1 MKVRHTGIVVADLD
15 RSLAFYRDLLG
26 LEVVRELD
34 ERGEY
39 IDRITGLDG
48 VRVRT
53 VKLADAGG
61 GLVELLKFE
70 SHPRPPRGDR
80 SAADPGCS
88 HVAFTVEDI
97 EAAYRRLS
105 AAGIHFHAPPQLA
118 PDGGAKVTY
127 CRDPEGTIIE
137 LVQVLAPSR

>member
-61 GLVELLKFE
+61 GMVELLKFE
-70 SHPRPPRGDR
+70 SHPRLPRGDR
-80 SAADPGCS
+80 SAADPRRGPRGCEP
-88 HVAFTVEDI
+88 VFP
-97 EAAYRRLS
+97 
-105 AAGIHFHAPPQLA
+105 G
-118 PDGGAKVTY
+118 Y
-127 CRDPEGTIIE
+127 CRFEACSFDS
-137 LVQVLAPSR
+137 LVRRR